1 MGPLLNGIFTPYFT
15 HRSRICSEFS
25 FFHFFGDAKLPI
37 NSEHL
42 SCFSKG
48 GEFFPS
54 SSIGCLLHR
63 EKGLAF

>member
-1 MGPLLNGIFTPYFT
+1 MGYSLHILLTDLESVAN
-15 HRSRICSEFS
+15 SL